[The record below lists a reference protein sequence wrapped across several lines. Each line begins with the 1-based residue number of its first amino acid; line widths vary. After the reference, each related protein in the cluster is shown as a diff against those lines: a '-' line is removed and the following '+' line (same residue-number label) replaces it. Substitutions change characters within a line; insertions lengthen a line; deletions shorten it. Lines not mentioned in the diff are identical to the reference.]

1 MNSDNHSKR
10 KERRL
15 PRRPLWVA
23 IALAIVGLIALLYYF
38 LPQNGQS
45 TSPNQAASAA
55 TLPKIVSAVADGE
68 VKTLAVRGDLL
79 VATKTDGSKITARKE
94 SNISAVETL
103 KILGAPAEA
112 LAELPIVVEEPTANF
127 NPTGILAVLAVV
139 GLITFLIFR
148 NSRQPQGQSG
158 SGYNFSNMGR
168 SNPRVISNAHE
179 KDSKSKA
186 FLPPQVTFRDVAGAD
201 QAKLELLEIIEF
213 LKEPAKFVKL
223 GARIPKGVLMAGPPG
238 TGKTLL
244 AKAVAGEAGVPFFSI
259 SGSEFV
265 EMFVGVGAARVR
277 DLFKRAREQAPA
289 VVFVDEID
297 AVGRQRGASMG
308 SGNDERE
315 QTLNQILVEMDGF
328 TTDTNVIV
336 MASTNRPDILDPALL
351 RPGRF
356 DRKVILDRP
365 DVQGREAILEVHT
378 RGKPLA
384 PDISILDLAKL
395 TPGFVGA
402 DLENLVNEAAILAAR
417 RNLNMIGRLEFQD
430 AMERIVAGPERQGKI
445 LSDYERKVVA
455 YHEAGHAV
463 VMHNLEHSDPIHK
476 VSIISRGM
484 ALGYTMPLPE
494 GDKYLRSREAF
505 EDEIV
510 GLLGGRAAEEIIFKR
525 ITTGAANDLERATK
539 LARAMVTRFG
549 FSQALGLRT
558 FGEEQ
563 GNPYLGSLGEIRNYS
578 EEMAQT
584 IDREIRHILDTAYQR
599 AKDIV
604 VTQQRKLEA
613 LAGALLEQETIE
625 RPAFEALM
633 A

>member
-1 MNSDNHSKR
+1 
-10 KERRL
+10 
-15 PRRPLWVA
+15 
-23 IALAIVGLIALLYYF
+23 
-38 LPQNGQS
+38 
-45 TSPNQAASAA
+45 
-55 TLPKIVSAVADGE
+55 
-68 VKTLAVRGDLL
+68 
-79 VATKTDGSKITARKE
+79 
-94 SNISAVETL
+94 
-103 KILGAPAEA
+103 
-112 LAELPIVVEEPTANF
+112 
-127 NPTGILAVLAVV
+127 
-139 GLITFLIFR
+139 
-148 NSRQPQGQSG
+148 
-158 SGYNFSNMGR
+158 
-168 SNPRVISNAHE
+168 
-179 KDSKSKA
+179 
-186 FLPPQVTFRDVAGAD
+186 
-201 QAKLELLEIIEF
+201 
-213 LKEPAKFVKL
+213 
-223 GARIPKGVLMAGPPG
+223 
-238 TGKTLL
+238 
-244 AKAVAGEAGVPFFSI
+244 
-259 SGSEFV
+259 
-265 EMFVGVGAARVR
+265 
-277 DLFKRAREQAPA
+277 
-289 VVFVDEID
+289 
-297 AVGRQRGASMG
+297 
-308 SGNDERE
+308 
-315 QTLNQILVEMDGF
+315 MDGF

-384 PDISILDLAKL
+384 PDTSITDLAKL

-417 RNLNMIGRLEFQD
+417 RTLLLIGWAEFQD
-430 AMERIVAGPERQGKI
+430 AMERIIAGPERQGKI
-445 LSDYERKVVA
+445 LSEYERKVVA

-510 GLLGGRAAEEIIFKR
+510 GLLGGRAAEEVIFKR

-549 FSQALGLRT
+549 FSQKLGLRT

-584 IDREIRHILDTAYQR
+584 IDHEMRQILDTAYQR
-599 AKDIV
+599 AKEIIMA
-604 VTQQRKLEA
+604 QQRKLEA
-613 LAGALLEQETIE
+613 LAEALLEHETVE
-625 RPAFEALM
+625 RPTFEALM

>member
-1 MNSDNHSKR
+1 MSSENSSKR
-10 KERRL
+10 K
-15 PRRPLWVA
+15 PRRFPFYSPWLA
-23 IALAIVGLIALLYYF
+23 ALVIIGLIAAIYYF
-38 LPQNGQS
+38 ANRNQAPAETQSGS
-45 TSPNQAASAA
+45 TSLSQIVTAISANEIKSL
-55 TLPKIVSAVADGE
+55 TI
-68 VKTLAVRGDLL
+68 RGDTIT
-79 VATKTDGSKITARKE
+79 VTKIDGTKISARKE
-94 SNISAVETL
+94 ANVSAIETL
-103 KILGAPAEA
+103 RLLGAPPEK
-112 LAELPIVVEEPTANF
+112 LNSLPMAVEEPTTQV
-127 NPTGILAVLAVV
+127 NPLSIVGILGIVILLV
-139 GLITFLIFR
+139 FLLFR
-148 NSRQPQGQSG
+148 NSRQPQGSG
-158 SGYNFSNMGR
+158 NSSYNFSNMGR
-168 SNPRVISNAHE
+168 SNPRIIGSNSNN
-179 KDSKSKA
+179 KDDKTKETQ
-186 FLPPQVTFRDVAGAD
+186 PQVTFRDVAGAD
-201 QAKLELLEIIEF
+201 QAKLELQEVIEF
-213 LKEPAKFVKL
+213 LKEPAKFSKL
-223 GARIPKGVLMAGPPG
+223 GARVPRGVLMAGPPG

-297 AVGRQRGASMG
+297 AVGRHRGVSMG

-384 PDISILDLAKL
+384 EDISIADLAKL

-417 RNLNMIGRLEFQD
+417 RNLDKIGRPEFQD
-430 AMERIVAGPERQGKI
+430 AMERIIAGPERQGKI
-445 LSDYERKVVA
+445 LSEYERKVVA

-463 VMHNLEHSDPIHK
+463 AMHNLEYSDPVHK

-510 GLLGGRAAEEIIFKR
+510 GLLAGRAAEEIIFKR

-549 FSQALGLRT
+549 FSQKLGLRT

-563 GNPYLGSLGEIRNYS
+563 GNSYLGSLGEIRDYS

-584 IDREIRHILDTAYQR
+584 IDQEIRHILDTAYQR

-613 LAGALLEQETIE
+613 LAEALLEHETVE
-625 RPAFEALM
+625 RLAFEALM